1 MGFSLKTKGDLSR
14 TKTFLNHMTKQD
26 YLTILNYY
34 GQRGV
39 SALEA
44 ATPIDSGETARSWSY
59 SIQKSAGK
67 ATIVWTN
74 NHLTKTGTPIAIMLQ
89 YGHGTGTGGY
99 VRGKDYINPAIK
111 PIFDDIAE
119 EVWKVVQES

>member
-1 MGFSLKTKGDLSR
+1 MGFSLKTKGDLRR
-14 TKTFLNHMTKQD
+14 TRSFLDHMSKKD

-59 SIQKSAGK
+59 SVEKSLGK

-74 NHLTKTGTPIAIMLQ
+74 SHLTKTGTPIAIMLQ

-99 VRGKDYINPAIK
+99 IRGKDYINPAIK

-119 EVWKVVQES
+119 EVWRVVQES